1 MFDAKSRQC
10 NLIRSF
16 YTTGCDTAGHRLLL
30 SIVSKYARMLTS
42 SSDTCDVFCSATHLA
57 HSDPDTLTAMMA
69 TDGRQGAR
77 ETAMNAAVAKA
88 TYDVA
93 VRLLQPAGATVR

>member
-1 MFDAKSRQC
+1 
-10 NLIRSF
+10 
-16 YTTGCDTAGHRLLL
+16 
-30 SIVSKYARMLTS
+30 
-42 SSDTCDVFCSATHLA
+42 
-57 HSDPDTLTAMMA
+57 MA

-93 VRLLQPAGATVR
+93 VRLLQPTGATVRWAISVVSALILQLVRKCVPH